1 MNVCTDWNC
10 RLLPGFADQIG
21 NAQTAAKALQTIQ
34 ERSEIS
40 RFFFLPEF
48 DPASD
53 SAAAFR
59 IRLDHA
65 LQAIKPVLSF
75 SADLQASAS
84 VRLIPNLSD
93 YTDLSCFYLPNTDY
107 LPISLPITPEDWV
120 ETEIAKLARYAP
132 FRILLL
138 NAHLLPIFYS
148 KEAVKRILSL
158 PNIACQ
164 VSFRSL
170 TDEKTVDLLLKPL
183 LTRKVPIVLGSGV
196 NSLEKAY
203 QFDFPFYRS
212 QAEKRFSQFESD
224 LMFYGKRLFR

>member
-10 RLLPGFADQIG
+10 RLLPGFPDQIG
-21 NAQTAAKALQTIQ
+21 NAQTAAKALQTIHA
-34 ERSEIS
+34 RSDIS

-53 SAAAFR
+53 SATAFR
-59 IRLDHA
+59 IRLDRA
-65 LQAIKPVLSF
+65 LQALKSVLPF

-93 YTDLSCFYLPNTDY
+93 YTDLSRFYLPKTDY

-120 ETEIAKLARYAP
+120 ETEIAKLARHAP
-132 FRILLL
+132 FRVLLL
-138 NAHLLPIFYS
+138 NAHLLPIFYH
-148 KEAVKRILSL
+148 EDMVKRILSL
-158 PNIACQ
+158 PNLACQ

-170 TDEKTVDLLLKPL
+170 TDEKTVDLILKPL
-183 LTRKVPIVLGSGV
+183 LRRNVPILLGSGV

-203 QFDFPFYRS
+203 QFDFAFYRE
-212 QAEKRFSQFESD
+212 QAKKRFSSYESD
-224 LMFYGKRLFR
+224 LMFYGKQIFR